1 MVAEEFFMDHVGGER
16 HLKRVQVILLVT
28 AFGGAVLGFAGFYV
42 SLSAVAP
49 PSRIVMATV
58 GTFQLFILGVDFS
71 KLDNWSLQVAA
82 LIAPAA
88 TATAL
93 WAVFATK
100 LADWWF
106 RRQNLRK
113 PPYAVVV
120 GGGHLSPV
128 IVNHL
133 LRSPVS
139 GSGRIIVLDRHE
151 HLDLLSREA
160 FPARVI
166 CRFGDALDPLEIS
179 AVGACRASK
188 VWIVTGDDRRNI
200 DILRLLQRQ
209 FDETEFHVAD
219 RQWFIDVN
227 KRELLQHVADLE
239 YKWRKKNLLAGVDT
253 IQFNLERMIAREIL
267 RFCFCGFTGPADQVW
282 RAYHHRSS
290 FHVAVVGASDLSEEV
305 VLHAV
310 QYLVVN
316 EQSESAPMIT
326 WFGSCVQARRA
337 RLVESFPILDPTP
350 SSIPSLRAVLP
361 LAQLNAIDVDEFRL
375 SAEKWTESQRNRSFD
390 LIIFVAAEGVAQ
402 ELVLRQVI
410 AQELCARTYVSDLP
424 TPIVIVSPPSAKP
437 GSASLLIDSLELDS
451 STGSAIYAFDSAH
464 IWKPSEDYPGAE
476 CDLAAKQLNFHFMR
490 HRVCQGETVD
500 SLWRNAKEFERWSS
514 RYAADHF
521 EIQRRLETFLPRNVD
536 HAEALAR
543 IEHRR
548 FVVERLMDGW
558 LPPWSD
564 NSGGKNRDIDTL
576 KKLRVHPDL
585 VPWDGLREDSPS
597 KKKTFELFK
606 KIILRGDVN

>member
-1 MVAEEFFMDHVGGER
+1 MVAEEFLTDHVGGER
-16 HLKRVQVILLVT
+16 HLKRVQGILLVT

-49 PSRIVMATV
+49 PSRFVLAAV

-71 KLDNWSLQVAA
+71 KLDNWSLQVAS
-82 LIAPAA
+82 LIAPSA

-93 WAVFATK
+93 WVVFATK

-113 PPYAVVV
+113 PPYAVVL

-133 LRSPVS
+133 LRSRVA
-139 GSGRIIVLDRHE
+139 GSGRIIVLDRHGQ
-151 HLDLLSREA
+151 LDLLSREA

-166 CRFGDALDPLEIS
+166 RRLGDALDPLEIS

-200 DILRLLQRQ
+200 DILQLLHRQ
-209 FDETEFHVAD
+209 FDETESHVAD

-227 KRELLQHVADLE
+227 KRELLQHAADLE
-239 YKWRKKNLLAGVDT
+239 YKWRQKNLLSGVDT
-253 IQFNLERMIAREIL
+253 IQFNLERMVAREIFK
-267 RFCFCGFTGPADQVW
+267 FCFCGVEGPADQVW
-282 RAYHHRSS
+282 RAHHQRSN

-316 EQSESAPMIT
+316 EQPESAPMIT

-337 RLVESFPILDPTP
+337 RLLESFPVLDPTP
-350 SSIPSLRAVLP
+350 PSIPSLQAVLP

-375 SAEKWTESQRNRSFD
+375 SAEKWTQSQKDRSFD
-390 LIIFVAAEGVAQ
+390 LIVFVAAEGGAQ
-402 ELVLRQVI
+402 DLVLRQVL
-410 AQELCARTYVSDLP
+410 AQELCARTCLSDFP

-437 GSASLLIDSLELDS
+437 GSASLLIDSLALGS
-451 STGSAIYAFDSAH
+451 STGSAIYAFDSAR
-464 IWKPSEDYPGAE
+464 IWKSDEDYPGAE
-476 CDLAAKQLNFHFMR
+476 CDLAAKQLNFHFKR
-490 HRVCQGETVD
+490 HQVCQGETPE
-500 SLWRNAKEFERWSS
+500 SKWREAKEFERWSS

-521 EIQRRLETFLPRNVD
+521 EIQRRLETLLPRNID

-548 FVVERLMDGW
+548 YVVERLMDGW
-558 LPPWSD
+558 LPLWSN

-585 VPWDGLREDSPS
+585 VPWDELSEDSTS
-597 KKKTFELFK
+597 KKRTVELVK
-606 KIILRGDVN
+606 KMILRGDVN